1 MFVLH
6 VLMSRHQG
14 AASAAQ
20 VSPRKKPLSSLD
32 VDWDAISWKSERGR
46 GWKIC
51 DFESSLTCNLS
62 QNGWALVRF
71 QAIYKTW
78 DFFLKISTLF
88 LKKIGKIK
96 SECEN

>member
-1 MFVLH
+1 
-6 VLMSRHQG
+6 
-14 AASAAQ
+14 
-20 VSPRKKPLSSLD
+20 
-32 VDWDAISWKSERGR
+32 
-46 GWKIC
+46 
-51 DFESSLTCNLS
+51 LTCNLS

-88 LKKIGKIK
+88 LKKIGKII